1 MTRQEMFNLIVEK
14 CWGGEIK
21 KKFGLPYISCS
32 NEKLAAFIAEKQG
45 SKKSTEKQENKEK
58 KEVNTS
64 KPKKTQEQLLAE
76 ISARVDAYKEST
88 RDIREKSEKLDE
100 YTKLLSQVKEADA
113 FILTKDGSCDVNEKG
128 VIYDSCIKMKFDDN
142 EFVRELLVC
151 FITER
156 INSMLDSIDKTKKQ
170 LKAI

>member
-14 CWGGEIK
+14 NWGAEIK

-45 SKKSTEKQENKEK
+45 SKKSTGKKENKEQ
-58 KEVNTS
+58 EVNTS

-76 ISARVDAYKEST
+76 INARVDAYKEST
-88 RDIREKSEKLDE
+88 RDIREKSKKLDE

-113 FILTKDGSCDVNEKG
+113 FILTEDSICDVNGEG

-151 FITER
+151 FLTER
-156 INSMLDSIDKTKKQ
+156 INSLLDSIDKTQKQ

>member
-14 CWGGEIK
+14 NWGGEIK

-32 NEKLAAFIAEKQG
+32 NEILAAFIADKQG

-88 RDIREKSEKLDE
+88 RDIREKSKKLDE
-100 YTKLLSQVKEADA
+100 YTKLLSH
-113 FILTKDGSCDVNEKG
+113 
-128 VIYDSCIKMKFDDN
+128 
-142 EFVRELLVC
+142 R
-151 FITER
+151 
-156 INSMLDSIDKTKKQ
+156 
-170 LKAI
+170 